1 MSIPPPAVP
10 PATGP
15 ATGTRPTT
23 VLVNLL
29 WLVPGVVG
37 GSEESTT
44 DALRAVAE
52 LAPDDLEVRL
62 AVLRPFLHAHPD
74 LADAFA
80 CEVLDLD
87 GRSKPRRVLAE
98 QSWLPRVT
106 RRTGAS
112 VVHHAGGV
120 VPVRHPGRVVLT
132 VHDLQPL
139 DLPRNFRPT
148 KRAYIRAMA
157 GRSAR
162 AAEVVVVPSRFTR
175 DRVVA
180 LLGVPPGRVEVVPWS
195 VRATAAPSAPTMDP
209 PAGATAGGEFP
220 LPPVLGS
227 DPFLLYPA
235 ITYPHKNHLTL
246 LDAFAR
252 VAAVEPDLHLVLTG
266 GASAGEGEVEER
278 LHRPD
283 LAGRVL
289 RTGRVPAPQLDAL
302 FRHAVGVVV
311 PSRYEGFGLPVLEAM
326 ARGVPVLA
334 ADAGSLPEVAA
345 PEDLVPATD
354 AVAWADRM
362 AELVRED
369 PAARARRI
377 ARNRA
382 LAASFTPRRTA
393 AGLLNAYRRAAGAG
407 AGPAGPPPPTEP

>member
-1 MSIPPPAVP
+1 MSPFPPVAAP
-10 PATGP
+10 G
-15 ATGTRPTT
+15 RTT

-52 LAPDDLEVRL
+52 LAPDDVELRL

-74 LADAFA
+74 LADAFG

-98 QSWLPRVT
+98 QTWLPGVT
-106 RRTGAS
+106 RRTGAA

-120 VPVRHPGRVVLT
+120 VPFRHPGRVVLT

-162 AAEVVVVPSRFTR
+162 VADVVVVPSRFSR

-195 VRATAAPSAPTMDP
+195 VRATSAPPGTA
-209 PAGATAGGEFP
+209 AGAGTVEEFP

-266 GASAGEGEVEER
+266 GAASGEGGVEER
-278 LHRPD
+278 LRRAD

-289 RTGRVPAPQLDAL
+289 RTGRVPASQLDTL
-302 FRHAVGVVV
+302 FRHATGVVV

-326 ARGVPVLA
+326 GREVPVLA

-354 AVAWADRM
+354 VAAWADRM
-362 AELVRED
+362 TALVREG
-369 PAARARRI
+369 PADRARRI

-382 LAASFTPRRTA
+382 LAATFTPRRTA
-393 AGLLNAYRRAAGAG
+393 AGLLNAYRRAAGLRPDRD
-407 AGPAGPPPPTEP
+407 GPSPPTPP